1 MQQHNTETENT
12 QHRALAGLAAPA
24 HGRARGGTGAEEHSC
39 GPRGWRRTTFAS
51 RDRKLAATF
60 LFRLQSRAK
69 LSKVSLCKWSEVLW
83 TKLTRQRRS
92 AAKIR
97 NLQKGRSRVV
107 ERGGLSFLQISYRG
121 LCILPSR
128 PLAAPPRGSQR

>member
-1 MQQHNTETENT
+1 MAAQHTETENT
-12 QHRALAGLAAPA
+12 QYRALAGRAAPA
-24 HGRARGGTGAEEHSC
+24 HGRARSSTGAEEHSC
-39 GPRGWRRTTFAS
+39 GPRGWRGTTFAS

-60 LFRLQSRAK
+60 LFRLESRAK
-69 LSKVSLCKWSEVLW
+69 LLKVSLCKWSEVLK
-83 TKLTRQRRS
+83 TKLTRQRTS

-97 NLQKGRSRVV
+97 NLQNGRSRVV